1 MAEDGLLKELRAF
14 LLFPFAIPARQ
25 LQGVGFKFMI
35 HFSIQ
40 TIALEHSTFIFSWI
54 LCIRICGD
62 SEEEELS

>member
-35 HFSIQ
+35 HFSIH
-40 TIALEHSTFIFSWI
+40 TIALEH
-54 LCIRICGD
+54 
-62 SEEEELS
+62 